1 MSIES
6 TNSKDSS
13 ILVCGIG
20 AFLVLC
26 ITCGVIALD
35 LHGPSPTSIGM
46 HRYLVEFVQFGGNQ
60 NLLSQRLAHL
70 AALTVCAL
78 LVLLGSKF
86 APALQALKTPSIF
99 QRIAY
104 VVAVVF
110 CFSSLVWWSAQ
121 AISKLAWLSVAGII
135 WALCF
140 AKQRIWTNK
149 FLFYSVHGILVLLAL
164 LAIVPGL
171 LVPYDA
177 TGMSPN
183 LFVEFQENYSV
194 VVTQG
199 DRIALGHRIFESV
212 KPTYGMLLQV
222 LCAIW
227 EKQFGIFS
235 FGENI
240 RIIRW
245 MDVFAVAAI
254 FFLYVWYAR
263 KRPLPVAIAFLMVLP
278 WYHSNQ
284 ISLVFPNLSPW
295 RSLGFPIALIALIAC
310 RRLSAKAQSICLGL
324 TAGACLWLNTETG
337 VAVFIGLIS
346 FLYFFNH
353 QPGKFFSFKFWRDFS
368 LYCAG
373 VVVFSIVFYFFI
385 CLTFGYCPSLAAY
398 VDFLQIRQLKT
409 SVGYFGGFKIVYA
422 PLQILFLFHYA
433 YVLFRASVQTSP
445 LSRRDSIRACVA
457 TTALVWS
464 AYFFNRPHEWYFQPQ
479 FLFYGFLLIDTVRLA
494 QPKSWTSKSFERR
507 GIALLVLV
515 GLIAPQIVLSFES
528 AYKSYRQICEQ
539 VIFGK
544 LANPDARKI
553 SGIFVERKAA
563 DEVFLKASTIEEE
576 KDPSRVIYLTGSTLL
591 TARLSKCYLK
601 ADFDN
606 PYVDLDFEKDTVSF
620 VDKIKHSAIDKIF
633 IDPADSYL
641 NGGQYRTACW
651 ANIKQLLKP
660 EFVLDKSE
668 NGWDILVREQP
679 SKDPSNVLGLDRV
692 KR

>member
-1 MSIES
+1 MSIEP

-13 ILVCGIG
+13 ILICGIG

-26 ITCGVIALD
+26 ITCGILALD

-46 HRYLVEFVQFGGNQ
+46 HRYLVEFVQSGGNT
-60 NLLSQRLAHL
+60 NLVSQRLAHL
-70 AALTVCAL
+70 AALITCA
-78 LVLLGSKF
+78 VFILLGSKF
-86 APALQALKTPSIF
+86 TPLLQSLKIPNF
-99 QRIAY
+99 YQRIACVMLIGY
-104 VVAVVF
+104 
-110 CFSSLVWWSAQ
+110 CLSSAAWWSGQ
-121 AISKLAWLSVAGII
+121 PISKLAWLSVVGII
-135 WALCF
+135 CALCF

-149 FLFYSVHGILVLLAL
+149 LLFYSVHGILILLAL
-164 LAIVPGL
+164 LAVVPGL

-177 TGMSPN
+177 TWMSPD

-222 LCAIW
+222 FCAIW

-245 MDVFAVAAI
+245 MDVFTVAAI
-254 FFLYVWYAR
+254 LFLYVWYAR

-278 WYHSNQ
+278 WYHTNQ

-310 RRLSAKAQSICLGL
+310 RRLSAKAQSIWLGL

-337 VAVFIGLIS
+337 TAIFVGLIS

-353 QPGKFFSFKFWRDFS
+353 QPGKFFSNKFWRDFS

-373 VVVFSIVFYFFI
+373 VVVFSIAFYFFI
-385 CLTFGYCPSLAAY
+385 CLNFGYCPSMAAY

-409 SVGYFGGFKIVYA
+409 SVGYFGGFKIAYA
-422 PLQILFLFHYA
+422 PLQILFLCHYA
-433 YVLFRASVQTSP
+433 YVLFRASVQSSAI
-445 LSRRDSIRACVA
+445 SRRDCFRACVA

-479 FLFYGFLLIDTVRLA
+479 FMFYGFLLIDTVRLA
-494 QPKSWTSKSFERR
+494 QSKCWNSKSFEKRS
-507 GIALLVLV
+507 IALLILV
-515 GLIAPQIVLSFES
+515 ALIAPQIVLSFES
-528 AYKSYRQICEQ
+528 AYSSYRHICEQ

-563 DEVFLKASTIEEE
+563 DEVFLKASTIEREE
-576 KDPSRVIYLTGSTLL
+576 RPDRILYLTGSTLL
-591 TARLSKCYLK
+591 TARLSKLYLR
-601 ADFDN
+601 ANFDN
-606 PYVDLDFEKDTVSF
+606 PYVDLDFEKDTVLF
-620 VDKIKHSAIDKIF
+620 VDKIKHSAVDKIF
-633 IDPADSYL
+633 IDPANSYL
-641 NGGQYRTACW
+641 NGGQYRIACW
-651 ANIKQLLKP
+651 SNLKQLLKP
-660 EFVLDKSE
+660 EFVLQRNE
-668 NGWDILVREQP
+668 NGWDIFVRERP
-679 SKDPSNVLGLDRV
+679 SKDSNNVFGLDRV
-692 KR
+692 MR